1 MSKHVYCEK
10 CLDVIEEYEELVILN
25 GKPYHYHCYEK
36 ELSEQKKKSIIERY
50 ITWRF
55 INNGL
60 IGNLQ
65 ALLAIII
72 GAVLYLFGENFADG
86 ALCRLFGTLI
96 IIFTILIRL
105 YAFLNFEIK
114 AKKSGKRSM
123 VLQNRD
129 SVLQLVR
136 VEAIDLL
143 KVLGTIV
150 FIMMIWNIISTLLM

>member
-1 MSKHVYCEK
+1 MSQHVYCEK
-10 CLDVIEEYEELVILN
+10 CLEVIEEYEELVIVN
-25 GKPYHYHCYEK
+25 SKPYHYHCYEK
-36 ELSEQKKKSIIERY
+36 ELSEQKKKTMFERC

-65 ALLAIII
+65 AVLAIII
-72 GAVLYLFGENFADG
+72 GAVLYLFGGNFVDG
-86 ALCRLFGTLI
+86 SLCRLLGTI
-96 IIFTILIRL
+96 IIISTLLIRS

-114 AKKSGKRSM
+114 AKKSGKKSL

-129 SVLQLVR
+129 SVLQVVR

-143 KVLGTIV
+143 KVVGTIAV
-150 FIMMIWNIISTLLM
+150 IIIIRNIISALLI

>member
-1 MSKHVYCEK
+1 MSQHVYCEK
-10 CLDVIEEYEELVILN
+10 CLDVIEEYEELVIVN
-25 GKPYHYHCYEK
+25 SKPYHYHCYEK
-36 ELSEQKKKSIIERY
+36 ELNEQRKKSIIERY

-65 ALLAIII
+65 ALLAIIM
-72 GAVLYLFGENFADG
+72 GAVLYLFGGNFADG
-86 ALCRLFGTLI
+86 DLCRLFGTLI
-96 IIFTILIRL
+96 IILTILIRL

-114 AKKSGKRSM
+114 ARKSGKKSM
-123 VLQNRD
+123 VLQKKD

-143 KVLGTIV
+143 KVIGTVSITM
-150 FIMMIWNIISTLLM
+150 IIWNIISALLM

>member
-1 MSKHVYCEK
+1 MSQHVYCEK
-10 CLDVIEEYEELVILN
+10 CLDVIEEYEELVIVN

-36 ELSEQKKKSIIERY
+36 ELNEQRKKSIIERY

-65 ALLAIII
+65 ALLAIIM
-72 GAVLYLFGENFADG
+72 GAVLYLFGGNFADG
-86 ALCRLFGTLI
+86 DLCRLFGTLI
-96 IIFTILIRL
+96 IILTILIRL

-114 AKKSGKRSM
+114 ARKSGKKSM
-123 VLQNRD
+123 VLQKKD

-143 KVLGTIV
+143 KVIGTVSITM
-150 FIMMIWNIISTLLM
+150 IIWNIISALLM